1 MCYNELYF
9 EQGFISGLAFV
20 FGLFV
25 LSVALKYLILYLKA
39 LIEYL
44 KDKKAIQKEIDK
56 RFTVIIVDGKIVK
69 IFEEEEK
76 KKWKQ

>member
-76 KKWKQ
+76 KK

>member
-1 MCYNELYF
+1 LELFYLQIL
-9 EQGFISGLAFV
+9 EE
-20 FGLFV
+20 
-25 LSVALKYLILYLKA
+25 YLILYLKA

-76 KKWKQ
+76 KK